1 MSGRKRANGEGT
13 IYRRADGRYEGAAVV
28 PVRGGV
34 RRRVRVYAMSR
45 KEARAK
51 LDRVLDDARQG
62 IPQATHKQTVA
73 TTSTTGSHTWS
84 SRSCARAATAAT
96 R

>member
-13 IYRRADGRYEGAAVV
+13 IYRCADGRYEGAAVV
-28 PVRGGV
+28 PVRGGG

-45 KEARAK
+45 KEARAA

-62 IPQATHKQTVA
+62 IPRATHKQTVGDYLDYWLA
-73 TTSTTGSHTWS
+73 HVVKPELRPSSHS
-84 SRSCARAATAAT
+84 GY
-96 R
+96 